1 MTLAEKIGE
10 LLAAYDSALRTASR
24 NQFAEPY
31 YSQLQAVQ
39 VELVEILR
47 THLQPRNR
55 PEYLLF
61 HGDCYQVCY
70 RTDSVS
76 NTCARTEHS
85 YEFDVP
91 YVPPLPTPEEVSA
104 ESASVLSV

>member
-10 LLAAYDSALRTASR
+10 LLSGYDVALRTASR
-24 NQFAEPY
+24 NKFTEPY

-39 VELVEILR
+39 TELVEILR
-47 THLQPRNR
+47 SHLQPRNR
-55 PEYLLF
+55 PEFLLF
-61 HGDCYQVCY
+61 HGECYQVCY
-70 RTDSVS
+70 RTERVS
-76 NTCARTEHS
+76 NTCARTEHW

-91 YVPPLPTPEEVSA
+91 YVPPVPEEVSA